1 MIKYCSVELY
11 DTDYENLKFLIVGT
25 TIDDHVFHNAALY
38 DFFFRANIK
47 CVIFFLIDQNK
58 KI

>member
-25 TIDDHVFHNAALY
+25 TIDDHMFHNAA
-38 DFFFRANIK
+38 
-47 CVIFFLIDQNK
+47 
-58 KI
+58 